1 MHALFPHI
9 LTFKVIGRADQLP
22 ISMQRTPRARARA
35 RARPA
40 CLPAFLP
47 EAAFSPNFALINYV
61 PAILQLNFQLELC
74 QAPKWAPSHLL
85 FTLPLCVFM

>member
-9 LTFKVIGRADQLP
+9 LTFKVIARADQLP
-22 ISMQRTPRARARA
+22 ISMQRTPRAR
-35 RARPA
+35 PA
-40 CLPAFLP
+40 CPPAFLP

-61 PAILQLNFQLELC
+61 PAIPELNFQLELC

>member
-22 ISMQRTPRARARA
+22 ISMQRTPRARAR
-35 RARPA
+35 PA

-61 PAILQLNFQLELC
+61 PAIPELNFQLELC